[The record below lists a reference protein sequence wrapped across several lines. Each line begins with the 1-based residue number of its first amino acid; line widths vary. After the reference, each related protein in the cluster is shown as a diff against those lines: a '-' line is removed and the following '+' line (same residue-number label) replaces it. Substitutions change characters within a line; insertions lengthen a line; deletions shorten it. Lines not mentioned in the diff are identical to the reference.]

1 MHIFE
6 DNMKNVLIIG
16 FVWPEPQSTA
26 AGTRMLQLIR
36 FFLRHNYFVTFVSTA
51 TKTERSHNLESLGVQ
66 THTIFLNDSSFDALV
81 QKINPEIVIFD
92 RFLTEEQFGWR
103 ITENCPNALKILD
116 TEDLHFLRYARQ
128 QALKNKEPINNNYLV
143 NDYTKREI
151 ASIYRCDLS
160 LIISKFEFR
169 LLKDVFHIHKRIL
182 RYLPFLQNSI
192 TKEMLDSFPTFND
205 RKDFIA
211 IGNFKH
217 QPNWEAVRYLKTDI
231 WPKIRQ
237 KLPNASLLIYGAYT
251 TQKVLQLH
259 NENENFIIKGS
270 TNNLKE
276 TFTNARV
283 CLAPLLFGAGLKGK
297 LIDSMR
303 YGTPN
308 ITTSIGAEGMHN
320 NLEWNG
326 FIENNPNE
334 FALKAIK
341 LYSNQSVWE
350 KSQQNGIE
358 ILNTCFSKEK
368 FEKKFLNR
376 IKKLQKKLP
385 QHRTYNVVG
394 QILHSQGLN
403 SSKYFSKW
411 IEEKNKNL

>member
-6 DNMKNVLIIG
+6 HIMKNVLIIG

-66 THTIFLNDSSFDALV
+66 THTIFLNDSSFDTLA

-128 QALKNKEPINNNYLV
+128 QALKNKKPINNNYLV

-192 TKEMLDSFPTFND
+192 TKELLDSFPTFND

-326 FIENNPNE
+326 FIENDPNE

-385 QHRTYNVVG
+385 LYRTYNVVG
-394 QILHSQGLN
+394 QILHSQELN